1 MKHLL
6 NTLYVTTPGA
16 YLCKEGETVVVR
28 VEQETKLQ
36 VPAVALEGIVCL
48 GGVGFSPPLMELCA
62 ERGVTVSF
70 LTEQG
75 NFLARVTGPVSG
87 NILLRKEQYRRAED
101 TGKTVALA
109 AGFVLGKIANCRA
122 VLLRAVRDGCD
133 GENSEA
139 LTKCADYLRNIL
151 HQIKRETG
159 LESVRGKEGEAGH
172 AYFSVFDRLIV
183 AQKDGFCFKERSRR
197 PPLDNVNALLSFVY
211 TLLAHDCVGACEA
224 VGLDPQAGF
233 LHADRPGRPSLALD
247 IMEEFR
253 PFFADRL
260 VLTLIN
266 RQQVKAEGFKKTE
279 TGAVTMTPE
288 TKKEV
293 LKAYQERKR
302 EELVHPFLEE
312 KVSVGLLPYLQA
324 RLLARHLRGDLDGY
338 PPFVWK

>member
-1 MKHLL
+1 
-6 NTLYVTTPGA
+6 
-16 YLCKEGETVVVR
+16 
-28 VEQETKLQ
+28 
-36 VPAVALEGIVCL
+36 
-48 GGVGFSPPLMELCA
+48 
-62 ERGVTVSF
+62 
-70 LTEQG
+70 
-75 NFLARVTGPVSG
+75 
-87 NILLRKEQYRRAED
+87 
-101 TGKTVALA
+101 
-109 AGFVLGKIANCRA
+109 
-122 VLLRAVRDGCD
+122 
-133 GENSEA
+133 
-139 LTKCADYLRNIL
+139 
-151 HQIKRETG
+151 
-159 LESVRGKEGEAGH
+159 
-172 AYFSVFDRLIV
+172 LIV

-266 RQQVKAEGFKKTE
+266 RQQIKAEGFKKTE
-279 TGAVTMTPE
+279 TGAVIMSPE

-302 EELVHPFLEE
+302 EELLHPFLDE
-312 KVSVGLLPYLQA
+312 KVSVGLLPYIQA